1 MLEGEHDVFD
11 LVINF
16 LNEEWQP
23 QHIVIRLFEASEF
36 YKASYGK
43 KFNQIVGS
51 IWFKELNYCIC

>member
-1 MLEGEHDVFD
+1 
-11 LVINF
+11 
-16 LNEEWQP
+16 
-23 QHIVIRLFEASEF
+23 LFEASEF